1 MAAMQQGDE
10 RPIRMAASVIC
21 AREGADGLEVLVLRR
36 SDGSRFLPGY
46 VAFPGG
52 AVDAGDGDHALRWFG
67 AAAQA
72 PRAAAVREVRE
83 EVGLAIVRDG
93 LLSSA
98 EPGFGEIDTAPPR
111 ASQLVEI
118 ARWVAPP
125 EVPVRFDARYF
136 AVAAHEGPSPVPDGH
151 EVSDAWWVGPG
162 RLLEEWRAGAH
173 RLYWPTYFTVT
184 QLARCRSVQDL
195 LSLRFETRDPT
206 PQEERD
212 LPTHV
217 MEQEPVA

>member
-1 MAAMQQGDE
+1 MQQGDE
-10 RPIRMAASVIC
+10 RPIRKAATAIC
-21 AREGADGLEVLVLRR
+21 AREGAEGPEVLVLRR

-52 AVDAGDGDHALRWFG
+52 AVDAGDEDHARRWFG

-93 LLSSA
+93 LKPA
-98 EPGFGEIDTAPPR
+98 AGGGFGEIDAAPPD

-136 AVAAHEGPSPVPDGH
+136 AVAAYDGPAPVPDGH
-151 EVSDAWWVGPG
+151 EASAAWWIGPE
-162 RLLEEWRAGAH
+162 RLLGEWRRGAH

-184 QLARCRSVQDL
+184 RLATCRSVEDL
-195 LSLRFETRDPT
+195 LGLRFEPRDPT
-206 PQEERD
+206 
-212 LPTHV
+212 
-217 MEQEPVA
+217 